1 MPLKIDTVKKY
12 GQVFIL
18 SAITGLVITASTG
31 LAAEPGKT
39 SGKIRTITPMREVS
53 IHRSNLNAQDYFDV
67 VGVLNLIDGNRV
79 TIGDRELTIAPG
91 VRTSRINQ
99 YNLVGANLNKA
110 GEIVVFEL
118 VSDDPN

>member
-1 MPLKIDTVKKY
+1 MPLRIDTIKKY

-18 SAITGLVITASTG
+18 SAIMGFVITTSTG
-31 LAAEPGKT
+31 LAAEPGRT
-39 SGKIRTITPMREVS
+39 SGEIRTITPMRERS

-67 VGVLNLIDGNRV
+67 VGVLNQIDGNRV

-91 VRTSRINQ
+91 VRTSRANQ

>member
-1 MPLKIDTVKKY
+1 MALKIDTVKKY
-12 GQVFIL
+12 GQVLIL
-18 SAITGLVITASTG
+18 SAITGFVMMASTG
-31 LAAEPGKT
+31 LAAEPGRT
-39 SGKIRTITPMREVS
+39 NRKIRTITPMREVS
-53 IHRSNLNAQDYFDV
+53 IHRSNLNAHDHFDV
-67 VGVLNLIDGNRV
+67 VGVLNLYDGNRV

-91 VRTSRINQ
+91 VRTSRVAQ